1 MKKRRIK
8 MDKENLNTIFK
19 TDKNT
24 DITYSR
30 NETSTEFDV
39 SKNAQSSKAEESTF
53 KKAYV
58 SAAKKFN
65 NSSKN
70 TKKAIVI
77 ASLVVAYLLGIGSHM
92 IVGVK
97 RSDYDSLISQSVNQK
112 QQIEQK
118 QQQIEQANAKIAESD
133 NKIKEYES
141 IIQPYKDLSAA
152 QIAEQTA
159 AANWKAAQDKKALEE
174 QQAAEKA
181 AAEKAAA
188 EKAAAEKAAA
198 EAAAAEAAKGYE
210 TGITYNQLARTPDNY
225 KGKKVKFK
233 GKVVQVMEG
242 TTDTQIRLAVNSNYD
257 TIIYATV
264 PKAKTTNMRILEDD
278 IITIFGVSSGLITYT
293 STLGG
298 NITIPAV
305 SVDDWGPN

>member
-1 MKKRRIK
+1 

-70 TKKAIVI
+70 TKRAIVI
-77 ASLVVAYLLGIGSHM
+77 ASLVAAYLLGIGSHM

-188 EKAAAEKAAA
+188 EKAAA
-198 EAAAAEAAKGYE
+198 
-210 TGITYNQLARTPDNY
+210 
-225 KGKKVKFK
+225 
-233 GKVVQVMEG
+233 
-242 TTDTQIRLAVNSNYD
+242 
-257 TIIYATV
+257 
-264 PKAKTTNMRILEDD
+264 
-278 IITIFGVSSGLITYT
+278 
-293 STLGG
+293 
-298 NITIPAV
+298 
-305 SVDDWGPN
+305 